1 VWLIAALAGACCVAT
16 GALPWHA
23 AVSTTTR
30 VAPILGFLVA
40 ITVVAELADAAGV
53 FDAAAVRAARL
64 ARGSVRVL
72 FALVVLLATSTTVV
86 LSLDT
91 TAVLLTPVVLALA
104 ARLRLPPLPF
114 AMAVVWLANT
124 ASLLLPVSN
133 LTNLLAVDRLDISA
147 VHFAAHTWLPALL
160 AVAVTTAVL
169 GIGYRRQLRG
179 HYAVPARFVAPD
191 PVLLRA
197 CTLACLVVAPI
208 FLTGIPVWTTAGV
221 AAIVLAALFA
231 ARAPSR
237 LRFALL
243 PWRLVLLVEGM
254 FLFIA
259 TLGRNGLDDLLQHL
273 AGHDGSPIGVLRIS
287 GVGAAASNLFNNLPS
302 YLALERVTDSR
313 PHQLFGLL
321 LGTNLGPLVLLW
333 GSLATLLWH
342 ERCKARGV
350 RVSAWQFARLGAA
363 GVPLLVLAS
372 WGGLLITR

>member
-23 AVSTTTR
+23 AVSTTSR
-30 VAPILGFLVA
+30 VGPILAFLVA
-40 ITVVAELADAAGV
+40 ITIVAELADAAGV

-64 ARGSVRVL
+64 ARGNVRAL
-72 FALVVLLATSTTVV
+72 FALVVLLATFTTVV

-91 TAVLLTPVVLALA
+91 TAVLLTPVVLALT
-104 ARLRLPPLPF
+104 ARLRLSPLPF

-147 VHFAAHTWLPALL
+147 IHFAARTWLPALL

-169 GIGYRRQLRG
+169 GLAYGRQLRG
-179 HYAVPARFVAPD
+179 RYAVPTRFAAAD
-191 PVLLRA
+191 PMLLRA
-197 CTLACLVVAPI
+197 CALACVGVAPI
-208 FLTGIPVWTTAGV
+208 FLTGIPVWTTASV

-231 ARAPSR
+231 VRDPSR

-243 PWRLVLLVEGM
+243 PWRLVLLVEGL

-259 TLGRNGLDDLLQHL
+259 TLGRHGLDDVLQRL
-273 AGHDGSPIGVLRIS
+273 AGHDGSAIGVLRIT

-302 YLALERVTDSR
+302 YLALERVADS
-313 PHQLFGLL
+313 PHQMFGLL

-342 ERCKARGV
+342 ERCKARGL
-350 RVSAWQFARLGAA
+350 RVSAGQFARLGAA
-363 GVPLLVLAS
+363 GVPLVLLAS
-372 WGGLLITR
+372 WGGLLLTR